1 MENNEI
7 SFSLFDNMIH
17 TEPMRWQSLECDI
30 EGNIFFLKHI
40 NNYIKYYPIHSLMVD
55 DVPEE
60 YEYLFGECTEEELI
74 DVRDELLA
82 CMN

>member
-1 MENNEI
+1 
-7 SFSLFDNMIH
+7 
-17 TEPMRWQSLECDI
+17 
-30 EGNIFFLKHI
+30 
-40 NNYIKYYPIHSLMVD
+40 MVD